1 MAASKKEHIDI
12 RNKIFFYILVLLCL
26 VIGFILLRP
35 YLALIAMVLITGL
48 IYRPIYTSLLNFFRG
63 RQLIASSLTVVLVF
77 LTIIIPISIAFGIV
91 ATQVVS
97 LTNDIRDENVNED
110 GAINLSTVIDSVN
123 EGIDAIPLLEY
134 EITEE
139 SIFDFMQNLIEPLG
153 NLALNNVVSIGNT
166 AADLVAGVI
175 IFLTLLSAILVKH
188 DKLMDIF
195 RQLSP
200 LDNKIDQLYM
210 DRLSAMSVAMV
221 KGTFVVALAQGFFSG
236 VLLWIAGVDYI
247 ALWSLLAVLFSL
259 IPLGAGLV
267 TIPIGIFLI
276 ISGNIWGGLLQI
288 VGYFLVTSN
297 IDNVLRPQLVP
308 KEAALHPALTVLSLF
323 SGIKLF
329 GFLGIIFGPIIMIF
343 LVTTIEVYLKYY
355 KDNSG

>member
-1 MAASKKEHIDI
+1 
-12 RNKIFFYILVLLCL
+12 
-26 VIGFILLRP
+26 
-35 YLALIAMVLITGL
+35 
-48 IYRPIYTSLLNFFRG
+48 
-63 RQLIASSLTVVLVF
+63 
-77 LTIIIPISIAFGIV
+77 
-91 ATQVVS
+91 
-97 LTNDIRDENVNED
+97 
-110 GAINLSTVIDSVN
+110 
-123 EGIDAIPLLEY
+123 
-134 EITEE
+134 
-139 SIFDFMQNLIEPLG
+139 MQNLIEPLG

-175 IFLTLLSAILVKH
+175 IFLTLLSAVLVKH